1 MTSAQRWRA
10 AAALCLGAAML
21 AAGAGRLVAGDALE
35 PPSTGGLE
43 VVDRLV
49 AKLATHRRVLLIGA
63 HPDDEDTSLL
73 ALVSRGMGGE
83 AAYLSLSRGD
93 GGQNLLG
100 PDLGVALGLIRSQEL
115 VAARRTDGAR
125 QYFTRAFDFGFTRSI
140 DETLKL
146 WPMEALLED
155 TLRIIRRF
163 RPQVIVSTFSGTA
176 RDGHGQH
183 QAAGLI
189 AREGYALAGDPKAMP
204 QLAQEGLTPWA
215 PKALY
220 RSTYFD
226 RDASTMHLT
235 TGGVDPLTGRSYF
248 QIAMASRSRHRS
260 QDMGML
266 QPPGPSETRVAWVA
280 GGVGAGARDLFEGA
294 DTRLRGIA
302 GEVADPA
309 RRAALEAALD
319 RIETL
324 ALETRRTLTP
334 AGLPA
339 VAPPIAEIVKQLRAI
354 REGASPSP
362 TAGPGAVGAVVAAAR
377 SPSELPQGVVMLL
390 DEKIAVAEQALAAAA
405 SVALEAYTDREVAPP
420 GESFAVSV
428 LVWNAGTAPLPVSD
442 VTLASSDGWT
452 ADAAAAGAARAV
464 AAGALSDWKLSA
476 TVPPGTPPTLPYFL
490 RRPMQG
496 SLYEWSAAPPAVRG
510 EPFQPPPLV
519 ARATATI
526 VGVPIVLERE
536 VVYRFRDQAVGEIR
550 RPIRCAPLV
559 DVAVEPDLMVWSTA
573 KPRPRSIDV
582 TLTSSSDKPQKGR
595 LEVAVPQGW
604 PHVAPIPFSLGK
616 RGERAFFEIAI
627 RAARAVPAGRAA
639 FQVAAVLE
647 DGRREAFAVRIL
659 DYPHIPPTP
668 MPEPAEVSLVAADI
682 RLPNVDRVGYVRGAS
697 DRVPEYLAA
706 IGVPIQVLSQRDLD
720 AGDLSRFDAI
730 LIGSRAYESDPEL
743 PKANARLI
751 EYAKAGG
758 LVVVQYQQYPFI
770 EGKFAPFPLEIA
782 RPHDRVTDETAKV
795 TLLDPKHPIFRRA
808 NRIGES
814 DWEGWVQERGLY
826 FAHTWD
832 AHWTPL
838 LSMAD
843 PGGPEQKGALLV
855 ASVGKGRY
863 VYTGLAFF
871 RQLPAGVP
879 GAYRLLANL
888 IGWKSDSK
896 ADAHYTEDSALT
908 PR

>member
-1 MTSAQRWRA
+1 
-10 AAALCLGAAML
+10 ML
-21 AAGAGRLVAGDALE
+21 TGVARQLHGGDALE

-43 VVDRLV
+43 AVDRLL
-49 AKLATHRRVLLIGA
+49 AKLATHRRVLVIGA

-100 PDLGVALGLIRSQEL
+100 PDLGVPLGLIRSQEL

-146 WPMEALLED
+146 WPREVLLGD
-155 TLRIIRRF
+155 AVRIIRRF
-163 RPQVIVSTFSGTA
+163 RPQVVVSTFSGTA

-183 QAAGLI
+183 QAAGLT
-189 AREGYALAGDPKAMP
+189 AREAFALAGDPTAVP

-215 PKALY
+215 PRALY

-226 RDASTMHLT
+226 REATTMHLP
-235 TGGVDPLTGRSYF
+235 TGGVDPLAGRSYF

-280 GGVGAGARDLFEGA
+280 GGVGAGAKELFEGA
-294 DTRLRGIA
+294 QTHLRGIA
-302 GEVADPA
+302 AEVADPI
-309 RRAALEAALD
+309 RR
-319 RIETL
+319 T
-324 ALETRRTLTP
+324 ALETALDGVEALARHTREKLTP
-334 AGLPA
+334 TGLGDSSQPLA
-339 VAPPIAEIVKQLRAI
+339 TILRELRTA
-354 REGASPSP
+354 REALRPEDGG
-362 TAGPGAVGAVVAAAR
+362 TG
-377 SPSELPQGVVMLL
+377 MLL
-390 DEKIAVAEQALAAAA
+390 DEKIAAAGQALAAAA
-405 SVALEAYTDREVAPP
+405 GIALEAYTDREVAPP
-420 GESFAVSV
+420 GEGFAVSV
-428 LVWNAGTAPLPVSD
+428 FVWNAGAGPVS
-442 VTLASSDGWT
+442 VESVALTSPDGWT
-452 ADAAAAGAARAV
+452 ADAAPATAPREV
-464 AAGALSDWKLSA
+464 AAGTLADWKVSA
-476 TVPPGTPPTLPYFL
+476 TVPPNAPPTLPYFL

-496 SLYEWSAAPPAVRG
+496 SIYDWSAAPPAVRG
-510 EPFQPPPLV
+510 EPFQPPPLS

-526 VGVPIVLERE
+526 AGVPVTLERE
-536 VVYRFRDQAVGEIR
+536 VVYRFRDQAIGEIR
-550 RPIRCAPLV
+550 RPIRCGPLV
-559 DVAVEPDLMVWSTA
+559 DVAVEPDLMVWPTGQT
-573 KPRPRSIDV
+573 KPRSIEV
-582 TLTSSSDKPQKGR
+582 TLMSSSDKPQKGR
-595 LEVAVPQGW
+595 IEVTVPDGW
-604 PHVAPIPFSLGK
+604 PGVPAAPFALGK

-627 RAARAVPAGRAA
+627 RPPKKIPVGRAA

-647 DGRREAFAVRIL
+647 DGRRQELAVRVL

-668 MPEPAEVSLVAADI
+668 MPLPAEVALVAADI
-682 RLPNVDRVGYVRGAS
+682 RLPNVRRVGYVRGAS
-697 DRVPEYLAA
+697 DRVSEYLAA
-706 IGVPIQVLSQRDLD
+706 IGVPIEVLSRRDLD
-720 AGDLSRFDAI
+720 GGDLSRFDAI
-730 LIGSRAYESDPEL
+730 LVGSRAYESDPEL
-743 PKANARLI
+743 PKANPRLL
-751 EYAKAGG
+751 EYVRSGG

-795 TLLDPKHPIFRRA
+795 ALLEPKHPVFQRP
-808 NRIGES
+808 NRIGDA
-814 DWEGWVQERGLY
+814 DWDGWVQERGLY

-832 AHWTPL
+832 KAYVPL

-843 PGGPEQKGALLV
+843 PGGPEQRGGLL
-855 ASVGKGRY
+855 AAPVGKGRY

-888 IGWKSDSK
+888 LAWKGDAQ
-896 ADAHYTEDSALT
+896 ADENYVHDPMV